1 MDKKLIGGIAAGG
14 LLGGVIVFFLMS
26 GGLFSRANP
35 YILEKVTIGKVN
47 SLTQDAAKRSILVY
61 DNGILCAEPPPD
73 VAGTVAGQVSAQLA
87 AKQNDQNFNASSLQ
101 KVSTAI
107 EALYNRSQ
115 GIQAMRD
122 AMYRLCE
129 ALGNR
134 AIDRDFYQRHI
145 IYLLGTLNFVV
156 PTELCTSLLERRE
169 LIGEGQAKALFDAC
183 ASESK
188 DFALRVIKSAVFSD
202 LERRLGQETA
212 ARKVSSPNIG
222 SALPQSGP
230 K

>member
-1 MDKKLIGGIAAGG
+1 MDKKTVGAIAAGG
-14 LLGGVIVFFLMS
+14 VLGALIVFFLMNAD
-26 GGLFSRANP
+26 LFRQANP
-35 YILEKVTIGKVN
+35 YVLEKVTVGKVN

-61 DNGILCAEPPPD
+61 ENGILCAEPPPD
-73 VAGTVAGQVSAQLA
+73 VIGTVAGQVSAQLA
-87 AKQNDQNFNASSLQ
+87 AKRNDQNFNASTLQ
-101 KVSTAI
+101 EVSTAI

-129 ALGNR
+129 ALGNQ

-212 ARKVSSPNIG
+212 ERNAASQVG
-222 SALPQSGP
+222 DSASTQTAP